1 VKLAIL
7 ILAFFMVSTFG
18 CVPMVVEGKKI
29 DSAKLD
35 RVNEG
40 QTRLA
45 EIEGLFGKPD
55 KVEKLP
61 SGEEKYYYFYK
72 RENPHWWTVDR
83 INKQKLEIVIKEG
96 VVQTYKFREEGKGI
110 VLKEQILPRPH

>member
-1 VKLAIL
+1 VRLAIL
-7 ILAFFMVSTFG
+7 ILAFFMVFTFS
-18 CVPMVVEGKKI
+18 CAPMIIEGKKI

-35 RVNEG
+35 QLNEG
-40 QTRLA
+40 QTKLA
-45 EIEGLFGKPD
+45 EIEKLFGKPD

-61 SGEEKYYYFYK
+61 SGEEKYLYFYK

-96 VVQTYKFREEGKGI
+96 VVQTYKFREDGKEV
-110 VLKEQILPRPH
+110 VLKERILPRPH